1 MLRNGVKHVTMDDIA
16 TQLGMSKKTIYQF
29 YKDKDALVMAVVNFE
44 LEEQSLKC
52 QSTQDTAD
60 NAVHEMFMLLE
71 DIQQMFKNMN
81 PMTMNEL
88 AKYYPE
94 AFLCIQNHKDE
105 FMHRIIKTNL
115 IKGIEQGVY
124 RKEIDPE
131 ILSIYRLE
139 TSFVPFNP
147 QLYPFSKFDIDVGT
161 GIIPDYS
168 FCIPMGKYTFICH
181 QWNRGAFAKLGQQF
195 IIPAAHGLFT
205 KFDVVRSQLGKGQ
218 NGIFKT
224 PSLIGINAEL
234 HGRPNCFAYP
244 TNSFYIGSYIFS
256 QFHFNDV
263 HLFGNKVS
271 GCGCHFFGRSYA
283 NS

>member
-1 MLRNGVKHVTMDDIA
+1 MENRILFKARDLMLRNGVKHVTMDDIA

-52 QSTQDTAD
+52 QRTQDTAD

-81 PMTMNEL
+81 PMTMNEI

-94 AFLCIQNHKDE
+94 AFARIQNHKDE
-105 FMHRIIKTNL
+105 FMHQIIKTNL
-115 IKGIEQGVY
+115 IKGLEQGVY

-147 QLYPFSKFDIDVGT
+147 QLYPFSKFDIGKVTLQIIENFIYGVMSLK
-161 GIIPDYS
+161 GIEL
-168 FCIPMGKYTFICH
+168 MEKYKLQETTIA
-181 QWNRGAFAKLGQQF
+181 NAFVDTAE
-195 IIPAAHGLFT
+195 
-205 KFDVVRSQLGKGQ
+205 
-218 NGIFKT
+218 
-224 PSLIGINAEL
+224 IN
-234 HGRPNCFAYP
+234 
-244 TNSFYIGSYIFS
+244 
-256 QFHFNDV
+256 
-263 HLFGNKVS
+263 NK
-271 GCGCHFFGRSYA
+271 
-283 NS
+283 

>member
-1 MLRNGVKHVTMDDIA
+1 MENRILFKARDLMLRNGVKHVTMDDIA

-44 LEEQSLKC
+44 LEEQSSKF
-52 QSTQDTAD
+52 QRTQDTAD

-81 PMTMNEL
+81 PMTMNEI

-94 AFLCIQNHKDE
+94 AFARIQNHKDE
-105 FMHRIIKTNL
+105 FMHQIIKTNL

-147 QLYPFSKFDIDVGT
+147 QLYPFSKFDIGKVTLQIIENFIYGVMSLK
-161 GIIPDYS
+161 GIEL
-168 FCIPMGKYTFICH
+168 MEKYKLQEATIA
-181 QWNRGAFAKLGQQF
+181 NAFVDTAE
-195 IIPAAHGLFT
+195 
-205 KFDVVRSQLGKGQ
+205 
-218 NGIFKT
+218 
-224 PSLIGINAEL
+224 IN
-234 HGRPNCFAYP
+234 
-244 TNSFYIGSYIFS
+244 
-256 QFHFNDV
+256 
-263 HLFGNKVS
+263 NK
-271 GCGCHFFGRSYA
+271 
-283 NS
+283 

>member
-16 TQLGMSKKTIYQF
+16 NQLGMSKKTIYQF

-44 LEEQSLKC
+44 LEEQSSKC
-52 QSTQDTAD
+52 QRTQDTAD

-81 PMTMNEL
+81 PMTMNEI

-94 AFLCIQNHKDE
+94 AFARIQNHKDE
-105 FMHRIIKTNL
+105 FMHQIIKTNL

-147 QLYPFSKFDIDVGT
+147 QLYPFSKFDIGKVTLQIIENFIYGVMSLK
-161 GIIPDYS
+161 GIEL
-168 FCIPMGKYTFICH
+168 MEKYKLQEATIA
-181 QWNRGAFAKLGQQF
+181 NAFVDTAE
-195 IIPAAHGLFT
+195 
-205 KFDVVRSQLGKGQ
+205 
-218 NGIFKT
+218 
-224 PSLIGINAEL
+224 IN
-234 HGRPNCFAYP
+234 
-244 TNSFYIGSYIFS
+244 
-256 QFHFNDV
+256 
-263 HLFGNKVS
+263 NK
-271 GCGCHFFGRSYA
+271 
-283 NS
+283 